1 LSKHTKIEIRSER
14 GQTMVE
20 FALVLPIFCL
30 LLIGIIQFGIIWNN
44 YVTLTDAARAG
55 ARKAVV
61 SKDEASAEAAVRH
74 SAGNLPG
81 AQSAA
86 TCTNPPEQVLGVT
99 VTPAT
104 ASWDPGSDVTV
115 CAKYKPRMIFADSLR
130 KFGVNLPDITLK
142 AETTERIE

>member
-1 LSKHTKIEIRSER
+1 LSKHTKVEIRSER

-44 YVTLTDAARAG
+44 YVTLTDAVRAG

-74 SAGNLPG
+74 SAGNLNG
-81 AQSAA
+81 A
-86 TCTNPPEQVLGVT
+86 TNCPRLCPT
-99 VTPAT
+99 VTS
-104 ASWDPGSDVTV
+104 SWISGSDVTV
-115 CAKYKPRMIFADSLR
+115 SATYEPDLSVLGDALR
-130 KFGVNLPDITLK
+130 FFGVDLEKIVLLK
-142 AETTERIE
+142 AETTERVE